1 VNVSRGIA
9 GVLLAGCLALSGCSS
24 IGPPTVKRDRFDY
37 VVAISDSYKRQTL
50 LNLVKTRYADVPV
63 YMEIDSVINQY
74 AIEGELGFEFAPS
87 AAENN
92 LLLGNGKYTDRPTI
106 TYSPLTGEKYTRS
119 LLKPV
124 PLSGVFLLLQSGY
137 PADAIMR
144 VCVQSLNGLDNRRSG
159 ALVTRA
165 ADPRFEE
172 AIARMRDLQLRGA
185 LYFQVEPSAEKLD
198 IRMGFRPTR
207 DASDQEHAAQLRRL
221 LGLDPA
227 VSEYAVLYGPVPKG
241 GSSLAVMSR
250 SMTQVMIDYAADI
263 DVPAADVE
271 EGRVI
276 PTRAEPEATR
286 RIRVHTGDEPPA
298 DAHTAVRYRDRWFW
312 IDDRDLRSKTS
323 LQFLMTLFAF
333 TERGT
338 TGSSAPVITVPTY

>member
-1 VNVSRGIA
+1 VNISRSVA
-9 GVLLAGCLALSGCSS
+9 GALLAGCLALSGCAS
-24 IGPPTVKRDRFDY
+24 IGPSTVRRDRFDY

-87 AAENN
+87 SNVDN

-106 TYSPLTGEKYTRS
+106 TYSPLTGERYTRS

-124 PLSGVFLLLQSGY
+124 PLSGVFLLLQAGY

-159 ALVTRA
+159 ALVARD

-172 AIARMRDLQLRGA
+172 AIAQMRALQLRGA
-185 LYFQVEPSAEKLD
+185 LYFQVEPSTEKLD
-198 IRMGFRPTR
+198 IRMGLRPAR
-207 DASDQEHAAQLRRL
+207 DAPTAEQAAQLRRL
-221 LGLDPA
+221 LGLDA
-227 VSEYAVLYGPVPKG
+227 TATEYPVVF
-241 GSSLAVMSR
+241 GSQAKNRASLAVMSR
-250 SMTQVMIDYAADI
+250 SMTQVMVDYAADI
-263 DVPAADVE
+263 DVPAVDVE
-271 EGRVI
+271 EGRVV
-276 PTRAEPEATR
+276 PTRGGPEAAR
-286 RIRVHTGDEPPA
+286 LIRVHAGEDPPA
-298 DAHTAVRYRDRWFW
+298 DAHAAVRYRDRWFW

-338 TGSSAPVITVPTY
+338 QGSSAPVITVPTY

>member
-1 VNVSRGIA
+1 MKFSRRFA
-9 GVLLAGCLALSGCSS
+9 GVLLAGCLALSGCAS
-24 IGPPTVKRDRFDY
+24 IGPSTVKRDRFDY

-50 LNLVKTRYADVPV
+50 LNLVKTRYSDVPV

-106 TYSPLTGEKYTRS
+106 TYSPLTGERYTRS

-159 ALVTRA
+159 ALLTRE

-172 AIARMRDLQLRGA
+172 AITEMRALQLRGA
-185 LYFQVEPSAEKLD
+185 LYFQVEPSPEKLD
-198 IRMGFRPTR
+198 IRMGFRPAR
-207 DASDQEHAAQLRRL
+207 DASTAERAAQLRRL

-227 VSEYAVLYGPVPKG
+227 ANEYVVLYGPTPKSG
-241 GSSLAVMSR
+241 ASLAVMSR
-250 SMTQVMIDYAADI
+250 SMTQVMIAYAADI

-276 PTRAEPEATR
+276 PTLAGPEATR
-286 RIRVHTGDEPPA
+286 LIRVHTGAEPPA
-298 DAHTAVRYRDRWFW
+298 DAHAAVRYRDRWFW
-312 IDDRDLRSKTS
+312 VDDRDLRSKTS

-333 TERGT
+333 TERGAQSGAT
-338 TGSSAPVITVPTY
+338 PVITVPTY